1 VTNAASGRR
10 FSFVRHPAAARFRAA
25 PSLVYGFSGPFR
37 RIVRKSLM
45 SNTFSREQ
53 FAHQGESIHARL
65 LTRQAKYRADSALSG

>member
-1 VTNAASGRR
+1 MTNAASGRR
-10 FSFVRHPAAARFRAA
+10 FSFVRHPAAGRFRAA
-25 PSLVYGFSGPFR
+25 PSLVYGFSGPFC

-53 FAHQGESIHARL
+53 FAHQAESIPARL